1 MTGEDGSQ
9 LWLRYPTL
17 ENFSRRWREQFA
29 SVEIAGNSQTMR
41 IVQAE
46 LKDGLGRLLGCE
58 IALRDDAGLIV
69 GTPSQSQQIAALKWE
84 GELAGLGSEGYLI
97 RWANLDGRQRLII
110 VSHGE
115 IGLLYGVFDL
125 FRKLQ
130 IGMPLDSLD
139 IAERPRLGLR
149 MLNHWDNLDGSIERG
164 YAGRSLWK
172 WEELPDKIDLRYAA
186 YARACASIG
195 INATVLNNVNA
206 DPRILEKNYLRKV
219 AALADIFRPYG
230 LRVFLS
236 ANFAAPIM
244 VGGLKTAD
252 PLDPKVADWWK
263 RKAAEIYELV
273 PDFGGWLVKAN
284 SEGQPGPQDY
294 HRTHADGANV
304 LADALQD
311 HGGIVI
317 WRAFVY
323 DEKVDPDRIKR
334 AYKEFKPLDGKFRA
348 NVMVQVKNG
357 PLDFMPREPFHPLF
371 GAMRKTA
378 VMAEV
383 QAAQEYTGQAKHL
396 VFLGTMWKEFL
407 DADTY
412 AEAEGATVGKVL
424 SGGVVGAGRAEDG
437 PALEANEKVGLT
449 GIAAVANTGDD
460 VNWCGH
466 DFSQANW
473 YVFGRLAWNPDLPAE
488 HIAEEWIGQ
497 TFTRDQGALQ
507 TIKQMML
514 SSREIYV
521 NYTMPLGLHH
531 LIGGDHYAP
540 MPWNDSEPRVDW
552 TATYYHRA
560 SADGIGMDRTV
571 HGDGATG
578 QYFPAVAE
586 VFDEVEK
593 CPENLILWFHRLS
606 WDHVMRSGR
615 PLHEELRQRYFQ
627 GAEAAAG
634 LEKTWQTLKEK
645 IDPGRHA
652 AVAKRLAIQTADA
665 AQWRDRSV
673 AYFQNIYLRA
683 GRAAIGGAL
692 RIN

>member
-9 LWLRYPTL
+9 LWLSFPTL
-17 ENFSRRWREQFA
+17 ENFPQRWQEQFA
-29 SVEIAGNSQTMR
+29 SLRIAGSSATMR
-41 IVQAE
+41 VVQAE
-46 LKDGLGRLLGCE
+46 LKDGLGRLLGSE

-69 GTPSQSQQIAALKWE
+69 GTPSQSQQIASLKWE
-84 GELAGLGSEGYLI
+84 SELAAQGSEGYLI
-97 RWANLDGRQRLII
+97 RWANLEGRQRLII
-110 VSHGE
+110 ASQGE
-115 IGLLYGVFDL
+115 TGLLYGVFDL
-125 FRKLQ
+125 LRHLQ
-130 IGMPLDSLD
+130 MGMPLDSLD

-172 WEELPDKIDLRYAA
+172 WEELPGKIDPRYAA

-195 INATVLNNVNA
+195 INATALNNVNA

-219 AALADIFRPYG
+219 AVLADIFRPYG

-252 PLDPKVADWWK
+252 PLDQKVADWWK
-263 RKAAEIYELV
+263 HKAAEIYELV

-334 AYKEFKPLDGKFRA
+334 AYKEFKPLDGKFRD

-371 GAMRKTA
+371 GAMRKTP

-407 DADTY
+407 DSDTC
-412 AEAEGATVGKVL
+412 AEGEGSTVGKVL
-424 SGGVVGAGRAEDG
+424 EENKNGGTEVPVPVE
-437 PALEANEKVGLT
+437 LT
-449 GIAAVANTGDD
+449 GMAAVANTGDG

-473 YVFGRLAWNPDLPAE
+473 YAFGRLAWNPDLPAE
-488 HIAEEWIGQ
+488 HITEEWIGQ
-497 TFTRDQGALQ
+497 TFTCDSGVLQ

-540 MPWNDSEPRVDW
+540 MPWNDSEPRADW

-560 SADGIGMDRTV
+560 SADGIGVDRTA
-571 HGDGATG
+571 HGDRATG

-586 VFDEVEK
+586 VFDDVEK

-615 PLHEELRQRYFQ
+615 ALHEELRARYFQ

-634 LEKTWQTLKEK
+634 LEKTWQTLKGK

-652 AVAKRLAIQTADA
+652 AVAKRLAIQTADSA
-665 AQWRDRSV
+665 LWRDRCV